1 MTSLAWA
8 FVALAGIFAVAD
20 WVGVWR
26 QHNVVIYICKPA
38 VMIALIAAVV
48 VMPDL
53 PAALRLAVV
62 VGQLGGLAGDVA
74 LMRGHFLPGAAAFGV
89 GHVAYIVAWLPYFT
103 FGWSAL
109 AGVLIFAAVVG
120 VVGRSVVAATWRR
133 SHTLGGIVA
142 VYQVLL
148 GAMMVVACGSANVL
162 LAAAG
167 VTFAASD
174 TLLGWS
180 RFVREVPSLRVVVHI
195 TYHAAQI
202 GIVVSLPMLLA
213 ANG

>member
-1 MTSLAWA
+1 MTSLTWA
-8 FVALAGIFAVAD
+8 LVALAIIFAVAD

-26 QHNVVIYICKPA
+26 QHNVIIYLCKPA

-48 VMPDL
+48 AIPDL
-53 PAALRLAVV
+53 PAALRWAVV
-62 VGQLGGLAGDVA
+62 VGQFAGLAGDIA
-74 LMRGHFLPGAAAFGV
+74 LMRGQFLPGAAAFGV
-89 GHVAYIVAWLPYFT
+89 GHVAYMVAWLPYFS
-103 FGWSAL
+103 FGWSAF

-120 VVGRSVVAATWRR
+120 LVGRSVVVATWRR

-148 GAMMVVACGSANVL
+148 GAMMVVACGTSNVL

-180 RFVREVPSLRVVVHI
+180 RFVREVPQLRVIVHI
-195 TYHAAQI
+195 TYHCAQI
-202 GIVVSLPMLLA
+202 GIVIALPMLAA